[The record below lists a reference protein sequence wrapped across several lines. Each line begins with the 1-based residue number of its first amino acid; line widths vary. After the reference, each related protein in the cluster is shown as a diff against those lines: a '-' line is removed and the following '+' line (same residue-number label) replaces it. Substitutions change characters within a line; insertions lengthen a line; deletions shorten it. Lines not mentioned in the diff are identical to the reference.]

1 MLSRKE
7 KNWEFEW
14 PMASIPKRSTSEV
27 ITLKEKVIIFFWRKG
42 EMKQGP
48 ECITKMHITLN
59 EIIRCPSR
67 STPWKQ
73 SKSDPSLFSVPGDRP
88 LLTASVWLLWPLIP
102 IECGQWEAPAD
113 GRPGGG
119 RACSVCSPGSHPARP
134 LSDSSSRFSTAPVRW
149 PLLKWQCS
157 LGSVFSPLPLAREGN
172 GFLKPDASTWGCAPP
187 RAVSFNPAYTFKN
200 WNSLQPPFFKKSTI
214 DFLKDHEWYTLR
226 DSFVMLLSISQY
238 GCYPHYTKNIIPTLN
253 F

>member
-1 MLSRKE
+1 MLWQFSYKDAVSERKE
-7 KNWEFEW
+7 LGIWMIYGFRSKKEYLRSNYFERK
-14 PMASIPKRSTSEV
+14 SDN
-27 ITLKEKVIIFFWRKG
+27 FFWRKG

-67 STPWKQ
+67 STPWVQ
-73 SKSDPSLFSVPGDRP
+73 SKSDPSLFSIPGDRP
-88 LLTASVWLLWPLIP
+88 LLTASVWLLCPLIP

-119 RACSVCSPGSHPARP
+119 RACSVYSPGSHPARR

-157 LGSVFSPLPLAREGN
+157 LGSVSVFSITSCQG
-172 GFLKPDASTWGCAPP
+172 G
-187 RAVSFNPAYTFKN
+187 
-200 WNSLQPPFFKKSTI
+200 
-214 DFLKDHEWYTLR
+214 
-226 DSFVMLLSISQY
+226 
-238 GCYPHYTKNIIPTLN
+238 
-253 F
+253 